1 MLIALVGTLLEL
13 CENPQAVASV
23 QCWRGEGDTSAPQLL
38 LQIWRSE
45 EEDTGVTRD
54 RHGMITGTD
63 TSITSSFTGQGF
75 KHCRAVGID
84 QGFPE

>member
-1 MLIALVGTLLEL
+1 MFDRVCDVQRSPRHMLIALIGTLLEL

-54 RHGMITGTD
+54 RHRMITGTD
-63 TSITSSFTGQGF
+63 TSISLN
-75 KHCRAVGID
+75 A
-84 QGFPE
+84 